1 MFGEWMGD
9 DKIILKDSSCKCC
22 EEIEFWKENIDNR
35 QQMKSRIII
44 KSSRS
49 EITTEIFD
57 LEYCPSCGKKIGGE
71 RKWIN

>member
-1 MFGEWMGD
+1 M
-9 DKIILKDSSCKCC
+9 CKCC

-49 EITTEIFD
+49 EITTEMFD
-57 LEYCPSCGKKIGGE
+57 LKYCPMC
-71 RKWIN
+71 R